1 LETVTIDDA
10 NTSPTSLQAIPE
22 ELVEKEEK
30 AGRDGD
36 ERWMVSVPEQ
46 L

>member
-10 NTSPTSLQAIPE
+10 NTSCTSLRAIPE
-22 ELVEKEEK
+22 ELEEKEEK
-30 AGRDGD
+30 AGSDGD
-36 ERWMVSVPEQ
+36 KRQMVSVPEQ